1 MNLQEN
7 LLERSTL
14 AGGRDSQESTFVV
27 VAYICLSFF
36 QDVDGSVRAPTNTTS
51 HQAIMGEITD
61 STKSTGDSDQV
72 YNFNNA
78 VQEIHNGHSKD
89 EAVSK
94 LLSNLTQKEKLSLLD
109 GDEPFWKGLG
119 SIICDRYNR
128 VPFVMGAIPR
138 LDIPGIRFTDGP
150 RGIVMGAST
159 CFPVSMSRGATWDT
173 DLERRI
179 GHAVGLEG
187 RAQGANYFAG
197 ICINLPRHPAWG
209 RIQETYSE
217 DPLLLGE
224 FGLALHRGVHPH
236 LMTCVKHYALNSM
249 EIARFRVDVDVDE
262 AALHEVYLP
271 HFRKLVEVGVSSVMS
286 SYNSVRG
293 EFAGQNRELLTDI
306 LRGQWRF
313 DGFVLSDF
321 IFGLRDAALSVK
333 NGLDIEAPFSQQRE
347 MHLKKAIEAGDL
359 EWAHVDTA
367 CSRILRKQL
376 EHVVATGTSVPDE
389 SVVFCDTHRDLARE
403 AAAKGM
409 VLLKN
414 EPVDSLPLLPLDE
427 KKIKSVAIV
436 GRLANANNTGDR
448 GSSAVFAPNVVTAYQ
463 GIRAALPEAQV
474 HLEDTDSVEKARDL
488 AGKVDLV
495 ICVVGY
501 NAGDEGEYVVPSFE
515 TDPVL
520 LNLFPPTASDED
532 RKVEALLTA
541 PATDSR
547 ESAESIAVGDGGDRK
562 SLRLRSR
569 DVEIIEAVSS
579 ANPNTVVSLIT
590 AGAVIMEEWIDKI
603 PALLMTWYSGS
614 EGGHALADVLLGKM
628 DASGRLPFS
637 IPRSEEHLP
646 FLDVEASSIKYDRWF
661 GQRLLDKLGEPAR
674 FPLGYGVSYTSF
686 KASGL
691 SAVRSS
697 PHEEFIVRATVSN
710 TGERA
715 GRHVAQ
721 VYGLTDGNDFPS
733 RVLLGFKSVDLE
745 IGQSAE
751 VQVVCSTRPLQRWQ
765 NGGFI
770 PANGELEVELATY
783 SGDREALKICVSL

>member
-1 MNLQEN
+1 MSQAATMGEVTDSNKSTQEN
-7 LLERSTL
+7 
-14 AGGRDSQESTFVV
+14 
-27 VAYICLSFF
+27 
-36 QDVDGSVRAPTNTTS
+36 
-51 HQAIMGEITD
+51 
-61 STKSTGDSDQV
+61 DQT
-72 YNFNNA
+72 YAFNDA
-78 VQEIHNGHSKD
+78 AQEIQNGESKD

-94 LLSNLTQKEKLSLLD
+94 LLSSLTQKEKLSLLD
-109 GDEPFWKGLG
+109 GDEPFWKGMG

-128 VPFVMGAIPR
+128 VPFVMGAVPR

-179 GHAVGLEG
+179 GHAIGLEG

-224 FGLALHRGVHPH
+224 FGLALHKGVRPY

-271 HFRKLVEVGVSSVMS
+271 HFRKLVEGGVSSVMS

-293 EFAGQNRELLTDI
+293 EFAGQNHELLTDI
-306 LRGQWRF
+306 LRGKWGF

-347 MHLKKAIEAGDL
+347 MHLEKALEAGDL
-359 EWAHVDTA
+359 EWSHVDTA

-376 EHVVATGTSVPDE
+376 EHVVAAGTSTPDE
-389 SVVFCDTHRDLARE
+389 SVVFCKDHRDLARE

-414 EPVDSLPLLPLDE
+414 EPVEGSPLLPLDGN
-427 KKIKSVAIV
+427 KIKKVAIV
-436 GRLANANNTGDR
+436 GRLANATNTGDR

-463 GIRAALPEAQV
+463 GIQAALPHAEI
-474 HLEDTDSVEKARDL
+474 HLEDTDSAEKAREV

-495 ICVVGY
+495 ICIVGY
-501 NAGDEGEYVVPSFE
+501 NAGDEGEYVVPSFK

-520 LNLFPPTASDED
+520 LDLFPPTASEED

-547 ESAESIAVGDGGDRK
+547 ESSESIAVGDGGDRK

-569 DVEIIEAVSS
+569 DVEVIDAVSS
-579 ANPNTVVSLIT
+579 ANSNTVVSVIT
-590 AGAVIMEEWIDKI
+590 AGAVIMEEWVDKI
-603 PALLMTWYSGS
+603 PALLMMWYSGS
-614 EGGHALADVLLGKM
+614 EGGHAFADVLLGKT

-674 FPLGYGVSYTSF
+674 FALGYGLSYTSF

-691 SAVRSS
+691 SAVQSS
-697 PHEEFIVRATVSN
+697 SDKEEVIVKATVTN
-710 TGERA
+710 TGDRA
-715 GRHVAQ
+715 GRYVAQ
-721 VYGLTDGNDFPS
+721 VYGLTDGDDFPG
-733 RVLLGFKSVDLE
+733 RVLIGFKPVNLE
-745 IGQSAE
+745 ARQSAE
-751 VQVVCSTRPLQRWQ
+751 VQVVCSSRPLQKWQ
-765 NGGFI
+765 NGGFV
-770 PANGELEVELATY
+770 PATGALKIELAAY
-783 SGDREALKICVSL
+783 SGDEGALKICCEQGRT